1 MGLFVDASALV
12 LVLVFWCS
20 VTICC
25 SAVRGLLVY

>member
-20 VTICC
+20 VTDHLFWG
-25 SAVRGLLVY
+25 RGYAH